1 MHFHVQVTGSE
12 DSQTSLLRPRS
23 RHGSNSKPVR
33 IGSKEHMED
42 TVDYAEKVESDLC
55 NLRCTN
61 GWPVGRD

>member
-1 MHFHVQVTGSE
+1 
-12 DSQTSLLRPRS
+12 
-23 RHGSNSKPVR
+23 
-33 IGSKEHMED
+33 MED